1 MASRTA
7 GVLSM
12 GGEVTFTC
20 RMRWPVDNG
29 IFREFSPTRPLV
41 GLGCRVFHGGR
52 RSGARD

>member
-7 GVLSM
+7 GVLSR
-12 GGEVTFTC
+12 GGEETFTC

-29 IFREFSPTRPLV
+29 ITREFSPTRTLV